1 MQARAMRGEGPMSGG
16 RPRLAGEVLAHR
28 GQAQMGKERREICP
42 VLLSTSSFS
51 LLLLSLLPVSRRIL
65 SPMGPPL
72 LPSKG
77 MPPAAVTENPLGEG
91 LLF

>member
-1 MQARAMRGEGPMSGG
+1 MQVRAMRGEGLVSGD
-16 RPRLAGEVLAHR
+16 RPRLAGKVPAHR
-28 GQAQMGKERREICP
+28 GQAQMGKEPREGCP
-42 VLLSTSSFS
+42 VLLSTYSFS
-51 LLLLSLLPVSRRIL
+51 LLFLSLLLVNRHIL

-77 MPPAAVTENPLGEG
+77 MPTAAVTENPLGEG